1 MARTV
6 FLIAALG
13 VENKLCRNSMKLG
26 SRNKTQTELGA
37 SVSITITIDIGR
49 PRAVVRQKRIEGVS
63 KHPDT
68 RPGTWSDVSFGG
80 GNLSSLYHISS
91 VKS

>member
-1 MARTV
+1 MAGAV

-26 SRNKTQTELGA
+26 SRNKTDETGTGA

-49 PRAVVRQKRIEGVS
+49 PRAVVRQKDRGRFQ
-63 KHPDT
+63 T
-68 RPGTWSDVSFGG
+68 PGHGPR
-80 GNLSSLYHISS
+80 NL
-91 VKS
+91 V

>member
-1 MARTV
+1 V

-13 VENKLCRNSMKLG
+13 VENKLLSEQDETG
-26 SRNKTQTELGA
+26 FPENKTDETELGA

-68 RPGTWSDVSFGG
+68 WPR
-80 GNLSSLYHISS
+80 NL
-91 VKS
+91 V

>member
-1 MARTV
+1 MAGAV

-26 SRNKTQTELGA
+26 SRKQNRQRRSWGA

-49 PRAVVRQKRIEGVS
+49 PRAVVRQKDRGRFQ
-63 KHPDT
+63 T
-68 RPGTWSDVSFGG
+68 PGHGPW
-80 GNLSSLYHISS
+80 NL
-91 VKS
+91 V

>member
-49 PRAVVRQKRIEGVS
+49 PRAVVRQKGSRAF
-63 KHPDT
+63 PNT
-68 RPGTWSDVSFGG
+68 RTRAPEPGLDVSFK
-80 GNLSSLYHISS
+80 GNLSVLSSL
-91 VKS
+91 